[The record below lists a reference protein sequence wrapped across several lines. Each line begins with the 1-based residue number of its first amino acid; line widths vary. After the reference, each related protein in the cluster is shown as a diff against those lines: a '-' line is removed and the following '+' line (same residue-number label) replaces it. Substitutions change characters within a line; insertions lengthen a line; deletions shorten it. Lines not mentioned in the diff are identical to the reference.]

1 MSLQLYAEQHIR
13 RMRGGSQAQLLR
25 ASDGN
30 FYVTKFQNNPQ
41 HTRVLANEMLAS
53 RLGQWLG
60 LPVPE
65 VAIIEVSDWL
75 IQNTPELCFESVG
88 HSIQCQRGRHLG
100 SRYAVD
106 PWKGVVFDYLPER
119 MFEKVRNAGDF
130 ARMLVLDKWTGNAD
144 GRQAIFF
151 KTGCQRKFTAHF
163 IDQGYCFNAG
173 EWTFPD
179 LALHGVYYRN
189 YVYARV
195 TGWESFEPVLTK
207 AEETDEIDLWRC
219 AECMPPEWYDSD
231 AQALQKL
238 VEALYERRSKIRDL
252 ITAFRDSSRN
262 PFPNWQ
268 QPSFSAVP
276 QAARLYEQQAL

>member
-1 MSLQLYAEQHIR
+1 
-13 RMRGGSQAQLLR
+13 MRGGSQAQLLR

-65 VAIIEVSDWL
+65 VAIIEVSEWL
-75 IQNTPELCFESVG
+75 IRNTPELCFESVG
-88 HSIQCQRGRHLG
+88 HSVQCQRGRHLG

-119 MFEKVRNAGDF
+119 WFGKVMNPGDF
-130 ARMLVLDKWTGNAD
+130 ARMLVLDKWAGNAD

-151 KTGCQRKFTAHF
+151 KTGRQRKYTAQF

-189 YVYARV
+189 YVYAGV

-207 AEETDEIDLWRC
+207 AEEVEDLDLWRC
-219 AECMPPEWYDSD
+219 AECIPPEWYECDREG
-231 AQALQKL
+231 LKKL
-238 VEALYERRSKIRDL
+238 VQTLHERRPKIRDL

-262 PFPNWQ
+262 PFPNWKS
-268 QPSFSAVP
+268 PSSCSVP
-276 QAARLYEQQAL
+276 QSTLAYEFKPL